1 MNPLSKHCNEL
12 ISFLELDFGND
23 LSFYKIFG
31 RFRISLNF
39 LIQTGNGLQKKLIH
53 EKNSFESSFN

>member
-12 ISFLELDFGND
+12 ISFLELDFV
-23 LSFYKIFG
+23 SFYKIFG